1 MHVLIEAAKPKTT
14 SGIVPHLTLGV
25 ILAIATVFIALILA
39 FVARAKSKDAKTLE
53 PTVGLPFM
61 IINDVL
67 IGVLCL
73 IGGNFKTISHLV
85 HTVTGGKVGTP

>member
-1 MHVLIEAAKPKTT
+1 MNAFIEAAKPKT
-14 SGIVPHLTLGV
+14 SGIMPHLTLGV
-25 ILAIATVFIALILA
+25 ILAIIVVVLGLILA
-39 FVARAKSKDAKTLE
+39 LVARAKSKDTKTME

-67 IGVLCL
+67 IGVLCAV
-73 IGGNFKTISHLV
+73 GGNFKTISHLV